1 MGHPN
6 KNLLEKLFHNHAS
19 DLVRFL
25 TRKLKNAEDAEDI
38 AQNAFI
44 RIQHLAETGHLD
56 NPKAYLYQ
64 TASNLAI
71 DQIRREKL
79 HGNYVQGEINR
90 QQATPE
96 YSGSAPNTYSPERV
110 LSAKQELVVMHTTI
124 GGLPL
129 KCRQAFLLHRV
140 KGLTYTEIA
149 NEMSISVSSVE
160 KYILQALK
168 TCRSALA
175 NVEKVNFRE
184 TKGRT

>member
-1 MGHPN
+1 MGQPN
-6 KNLLEKLFHNHAS
+6 KNLLEKLFQSHAS

-25 TRKLKNAEDAEDI
+25 TRKLKSAEDAEDI

-44 RIQHLAETGHLD
+44 RIQRLAEMGQLD

-79 HGNYVQGEINR
+79 HNNYVQGEMNR
-90 QQATPE
+90 QLTNIEHTSSPAH
-96 YSGSAPNTYSPERV
+96 AHSPERL
-110 LSAKQELVVMHTTI
+110 LSARQELVEMHRAI
-124 GGLPL
+124 SGLPI

-149 NEMSISVSSVE
+149 TEMSISVSSVE

-168 TCRSALA
+168 ACRQALSSIDK
-175 NVEKVNFRE
+175 NTESSR
-184 TKGRT
+184 